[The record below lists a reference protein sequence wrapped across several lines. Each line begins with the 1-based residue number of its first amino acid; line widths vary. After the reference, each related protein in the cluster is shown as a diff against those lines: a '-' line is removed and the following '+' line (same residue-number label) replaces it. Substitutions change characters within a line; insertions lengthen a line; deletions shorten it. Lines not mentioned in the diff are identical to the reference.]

1 MNRRSVAARISRPLR
16 DEAGISL
23 IEWIVAMFV
32 FGIVIALISGL
43 YVGTTRAMDNAQNT
57 NQNTRSASNAMNEA
71 ARMLRAATD
80 NPVQATGFGTPP
92 PNDPAFVYAR
102 NESVLFYAFVN
113 LTGTAQQPIQVRLRV
128 DASTRRLVED
138 IWPATNI
145 GNGYWSFPAETTAP
159 QRTRILADAVAP
171 RVGTASWTFTYLDTT
186 NTPVGTSAGAT
197 GGVANVKA
205 TLATIAAVQVTLTVL
220 TRTGVNDHAVTLQ
233 NTVGLPNLGQSRTI
247 S

>member
-1 MNRRSVAARISRPLR
+1 VNGPDRFARLRR
-16 DEAGISL
+16 DESGISL

-32 FGIVIALISGL
+32 FGIVITLIANL

-57 NQNTRSASNAMNEA
+57 NQNTRSASNAMNET
-71 ARMLRAATD
+71 ARMLRAGTD

-128 DASTRRLVED
+128 DQASRQLVED

-145 GNGYWSFPAETTAP
+145 GNGYWSFPAETTTP
-159 QRTRILADAVAP
+159 QRTRILADAIAP
-171 RVGTASWTFTYLDTT
+171 RSNTSPWTFTYLDTT
-186 NTPVGTSAGAT
+186 NTAIATSVGAT
-197 GGVANVKA
+197 GGVANVKT

-220 TRTGVNDHAVTLQ
+220 TRTGVTDHSVTLQ
-233 NTVGLPNLGQSRTI
+233 NTVGLPNLGQNRAI

>member
-1 MNRRSVAARISRPLR
+1 MRPAPFSRLR
-16 DEAGISL
+16 HDESGISL

-32 FGIVIALISGL
+32 FGIVITLIANL
-43 YVGTTRAMDNAQNT
+43 YVSTTRAMDNAQNT
-57 NQNTRSASNAMNEA
+57 NQNTRSAANAMNES
-71 ARMLRAATD
+71 ARMLRAGTD

-128 DASTRRLVED
+128 DQTSRQFVED

-145 GNGYWSFPAETTAP
+145 GNGYWSFPAETTTP
-159 QRTRILADAVAP
+159 QRTRILADAIAP
-171 RVGTASWTFTYLDTT
+171 RTGTAPWTFTYLDAT
-186 NTPVGTSAGAT
+186 NTAIATSAGAT
-197 GGVANVKA
+197 GGVANVKT

-220 TRTGVNDHAVTLQ
+220 TKTGVADHSVTLQ
-233 NTVGLPNLGQSRTI
+233 NTVGLPNLGQNRTI